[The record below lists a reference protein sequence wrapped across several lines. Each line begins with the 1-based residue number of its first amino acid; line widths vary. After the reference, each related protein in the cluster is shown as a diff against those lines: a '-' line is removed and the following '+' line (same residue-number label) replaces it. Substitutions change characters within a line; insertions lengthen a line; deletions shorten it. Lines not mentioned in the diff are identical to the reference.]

1 MNTMK
6 GISNESKAAVLVEA
20 LPYIQRYNGAVV
32 VIKYGG
38 SAMVNP
44 ALKNSVM
51 KDVVLLTQVG
61 IKVVLVHGGGP
72 EINETL
78 TKMNLKAEFVD
89 GLRKT
94 DAETMA
100 VVQMVLAGKVN
111 KDLVHLIGMIGGKA
125 LGLSGIDGHMIEA
138 ETISEKLGYVG
149 KIVKVDPTLVLDA
162 FAAGYIPV
170 LSTIGYDKKGNVY
183 NINADDAAA
192 AIAAELG
199 AASLI
204 SLTDIKG
211 ILKDPED
218 PNSLLAEISLEEA
231 EGLIQNGIIK
241 GGMIPKARCCIE
253 AIKKGVKK
261 VFILDGRVPH
271 ALLIEMLSEE
281 GVGTMF
287 H

>member
-1 MNTMK
+1 METL
-6 GISNESKAAVLVEA
+6 ISRAKVLVEA
-20 LPYIQRYNGAVV
+20 LPYIQQLKGKTV

>member
-1 MNTMK
+1 MK